1 LGFWAFIEHISVADP
16 FLPHKWGVHRVR
28 KKDLTSNA
36 AKNGA
41 QMPWPSIDVG
51 TLPGIVLSITEEAIC
66 LLSGSNKET
75 NMALQP
81 LHDRIIV
88 EAAAKEQTS
97 AGGIILPD
105 TAQEKPQRGT
115 VLAVGPGKRLDSGQM
130 APVDVK
136 VGDTVLYGKYGG
148 TEVTVDGK
156 DYVIIRAEEILAV
169 LEDSKV
175 AVGAGA

>member
-1 LGFWAFIEHISVADP
+1 
-16 FLPHKWGVHRVR
+16 
-28 KKDLTSNA
+28 
-36 AKNGA
+36 
-41 QMPWPSIDVG
+41 
-51 TLPGIVLSITEEAIC
+51 
-66 LLSGSNKET
+66 
-75 NMALQP
+75 MALQP

-88 EAAAKEQTS
+88 EAAAKEQTT

-136 VGDTVLYGKYGG
+136 VGDVVLYGKYGG